1 MKTSATVSFFILALT
16 LVVIPLIAEAEESD
30 DAKKAAEDFCVTL
43 CADKKELAINNNCKE
58 SCALSQCSDLVFFES
73 VTCLGKCTQFD
84 NVPAMK
90 SCEEGCK
97 KEYKAKAVEVAA
109 SCNAICS
116 KVEKDPCRIETCKMA
131 CTHLLIE
138 ALLCTYVRET

>member
-1 MKTSATVSFFILALT
+1 MKTMAVAFFVLSLT

-30 DAKKAAEDFCVTL
+30 DAKKAAEDFCATH
-43 CADKKELAINNNCKE
+43 CADKKEPAINSNCKE
-58 SCALSQCSDLVFFES
+58 SCALSQRVDLVFFES

-97 KEYKAKAVEVAA
+97 KEYKAKAAEVAA
-109 SCNAICS
+109 SCNTVCS
-116 KVEKDPCRIETCKMA
+116 KVEKDPHRIETCKMA
-131 CTHLLIE
+131 CTPPSS
-138 ALLCTYVRET
+138 